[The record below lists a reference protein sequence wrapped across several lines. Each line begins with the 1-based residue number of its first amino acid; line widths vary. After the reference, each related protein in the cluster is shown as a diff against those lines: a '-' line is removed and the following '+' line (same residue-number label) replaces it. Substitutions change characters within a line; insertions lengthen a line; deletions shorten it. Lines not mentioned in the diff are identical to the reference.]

1 MVQGRAAPHVAVLLV
16 AGSLGAFLVAG
27 LLCRWPPPHPL
38 SPAAA
43 ILTAFTYVS
52 IAMLS
57 GAASTWFF
65 WFPSGMA
72 SSVSLSLFTIVSAIG
87 WTWVPTVVLLSRQ
100 RSISAVPVAAI
111 AAVVMA
117 SGIRKIVPSLTGTT
131 SANLLNGKWKQ
142 RELFAAYLDTPP
154 REMDGWIVAIS
165 LYGGLFALHRHSLC
179 AGSFLVALCAFLL
192 TWKLMSG
199 GASAWGNRENRLH
212 ALLRLAKATSTAVL
226 ITTGLLLLG
235 LQRGVSSGA
244 MDYFARDRG
253 SSGRRVPQQQKGVEK
268 SAADFFGYQRI
279 ILWPVAEKKKVVA
292 PVLSKTS
299 LSGFNTSKPLTI
311 RFDGSYWY
319 FQPRGRGPGTRA
331 HVARGNP
338 LTVDVRS
345 VNFIPLVMEA
355 HQSLAAAVPLA
366 CCREIQVTIENHDN
380 APGIISLG
388 VLLTD
393 STSLGKPTLY
403 LDQQTV
409 VSTEPGH
416 FTVKSSPATEVLS
429 FRVPGRPKIQQF
441 DEITV
446 IFFPDSERPNT
457 GAKIAIKQFDLIPR

>member
-1 MVQGRAAPHVAVLLV
+1 MVQSRGATYLAAVLV
-16 AGSLGAFLVAG
+16 AGSLGVFLVEWW
-27 LLCRWPPPHPL
+27 LCRWPAPHPL

-43 ILTAFTYVS
+43 FFNAATY
-52 IAMLS
+52 IALAVIS
-57 GAASTWFF
+57 GAALTRFF
-65 WFPSGMA
+65 WFPSRM
-72 SSVSLSLFTIVSAIG
+72 SISVPLSLFTLASAIG
-87 WTWVPTVVLLSRQ
+87 WIWVPSLVLLSRQ
-100 RSISAVPVAAI
+100 RSIAAVPVAAL

-117 SGIRKIVPSLTGTT
+117 RSLRKIVPPGTGIHPHSLRPGE
-131 SANLLNGKWKQ
+131 WKE
-142 RELFAAYLDTPP
+142 RELFAAYLNPDP
-154 REMDGWIVAIS
+154 REMDGFIIAVCAYS
-165 LYGGLFALHRHSLC
+165 GLFAWHRRSFV
-179 AGSFLVALCAFLL
+179 AASFLLALCAFLL
-192 TWKLMSG
+192 TWKLRTDGAYASG
-199 GASAWGNRENRLH
+199 KAENRKQ
-212 ALLRLAKATSTAVL
+212 AALRLARASSTAVL
-226 ITTGLLLLG
+226 ITTALLLLALPHG
-235 LQRGVSSGA
+235 AFSGA
-244 MDYFARDRG
+244 MDAFARDHT
-253 SSGRRVPQQQKGVEK
+253 SSGRRGPPQHKGDENPAPDL
-268 SAADFFGYQRI
+268 SAYERI
-279 ILWPVAEKKKVVA
+279 ILWPIPEKKKVVVTV
-292 PVLSKTS
+292 PSKALHT
-299 LSGFNTSKPLTI
+299 GFNTSKPVTI

>member
-1 MVQGRAAPHVAVLLV
+1 MG
-16 AGSLGAFLVAG
+16 
-27 LLCRWPPPHPL
+27 
-38 SPAAA
+38 
-43 ILTAFTYVS
+43 
-52 IAMLS
+52 
-57 GAASTWFF
+57 
-65 WFPSGMA
+65 
-72 SSVSLSLFTIVSAIG
+72 
-87 WTWVPTVVLLSRQ
+87 
-100 RSISAVPVAAI
+100 
-111 AAVVMA
+111 
-117 SGIRKIVPSLTGTT
+117 
-131 SANLLNGKWKQ
+131 Q

-154 REMDGWIVAIS
+154 REMDGWIIAVCLS
-165 LYGGLFALHRHSLC
+165 GGLFALHRHSLC
-179 AGSFLVALCAFLL
+179 AGSFLVALGAFLL

-199 GASAWGNRENRLH
+199 GAYASGNKENRLH
-212 ALLRLAKATSTAVL
+212 AGLRLAKAASTAVL

-244 MDYFARDRG
+244 MNSFARDRG
-253 SSGRRVPQQQKGVEK
+253 SSGRRVAQQQKGVEK
-268 SAADFFGYQRI
+268 SARDFFGYERI
-279 ILWPVAEKKKVVA
+279 ILWPVTEKKKVVA
-292 PVLSKTS
+292 PVLSRTS
-299 LSGFNTSKPLTI
+299 LSGFNTSKSLAI

-319 FQPRGRGPGTRA
+319 FQPRGKGPGTKA

-345 VNFIPLVMEA
+345 TNYIPLVMEA
-355 HQSLAAAVPLA
+355 HQSLAAAIPLA

-380 APGIISLG
+380 APGVIALG

-403 LDQQTV
+403 LDQQMI

-416 FTVKSSPATEVLS
+416 FTVKSSPVTEVLNFPVLS
-429 FRVPGRPKIQQF
+429 GAKIQQF

>member
-1 MVQGRAAPHVAVLLV
+1 
-16 AGSLGAFLVAG
+16 
-27 LLCRWPPPHPL
+27 
-38 SPAAA
+38 
-43 ILTAFTYVS
+43 
-52 IAMLS
+52 
-57 GAASTWFF
+57 
-65 WFPSGMA
+65 
-72 SSVSLSLFTIVSAIG
+72 
-87 WTWVPTVVLLSRQ
+87 
-100 RSISAVPVAAI
+100 
-111 AAVVMA
+111 
-117 SGIRKIVPSLTGTT
+117 
-131 SANLLNGKWKQ
+131 
-142 RELFAAYLDTPP
+142 
-154 REMDGWIVAIS
+154 MDGWIIAICW
-165 LYGGLFALHRHSLC
+165 YGGLFALHRHSLC
-179 AGSFLVALCAFLL
+179 AGSFLVALGAFLL

-199 GASAWGNRENRLH
+199 SASAWGNRENRLH

-253 SSGRRVPQQQKGVEK
+253 SSGRRVPQQQRGVEK
-268 SAADFFGYQRI
+268 SASDFFGYERI
-279 ILWPVAEKKKVVA
+279 ILWPVTEKKKVVA
-292 PVLSKTS
+292 PVLSRTS
-299 LSGFNTSKPLTI
+299 LSGFNPSKPLTI

-319 FQPRGRGPGTRA
+319 FQPRGKGPGTRA
-331 HVARGNP
+331 HVARGSP
-338 LTVDVRS
+338 LTVNVRS
-345 VNFIPLVMEA
+345 INFIPLVMEA
-355 HQSLAAAVPLA
+355 HQSLATAIPLA

-380 APGIISLG
+380 APGVIALG

-416 FTVKSSPATEVLS
+416 FTVKSSPAAEVLS

>member
-1 MVQGRAAPHVAVLLV
+1 MVRGRAAPHVAVLLF
-16 AGSLGAFLVAG
+16 AGSLGAFLVAW
-27 LLCRWPPPHPL
+27 LFCRWPPPHPL

-57 GAASTWFF
+57 GAASTGFF

-87 WTWVPTVVLLSRQ
+87 WIWVPTVVLLSRQ
-100 RSISAVPVAAI
+100 RSMSAVPAAAI

-117 SGIRKIVPSLTGTT
+117 SGLRKIVPSLAGTT

-154 REMDGWIVAIS
+154 REMDGWIVAVC

-192 TWKLMSG
+192 TWKVMSG
-199 GASAWGNRENRLH
+199 GASAWVNRENRLH

-244 MDYFARDRG
+244 MDYFAHNRA
-253 SSGRRVPQQQKGVEK
+253 SSGRRVPQQQKGVGGLPQI
-268 SAADFFGYQRI
+268 SSGTNVSSFG
-279 ILWPVAEKKKVVA
+279 LVPEKKKVAA
-292 PVLSKTS
+292 PAPSKTS
-299 LSGFNTSKPLTI
+299 ISGFNTSKPLTI

-319 FQPRGRGPGTRA
+319 FQPRGKEPGTRA

-345 VNFIPLVMEA
+345 INFIPLVMEA
-355 HQSLAAAVPLA
+355 HQSLAAAIPLT
-366 CCREIQVTIENHDN
+366 CCREIKVTIENRDN
-380 APGIISLG
+380 APGVIALG

-393 STSLGKPTLY
+393 TTSLGKPTLY

-416 FTVKSSPATEVLS
+416 FRVKSSPAAEVLS

-446 IFFPDSERPNT
+446 IFFPDTERPNT